1 MGDGT
6 DTRVTQHKD
15 TLYAKAGGKR
25 KHSKSEEVLEEGKS
39 GWTERKRLRM
49 SLEIV
54 ERNHTG
60 LSRIMTGPRPF
71 PLSARG
77 GCQRVLS
84 RAAMWST

>member
-6 DTRVTQHKD
+6 DKIVTQPQD

-25 KHSKSEEVLEEGKS
+25 KHSKSEEVLKEGRV
-39 GWTERKRLRM
+39 GGLERKRLRM

-60 LSRIMTGPRPF
+60 LSRMW
-71 PLSARG
+71 
-77 GCQRVLS
+77 QR
-84 RAAMWST
+84 A